1 MRLPARLRLKQSG
14 DFAQLRTEG
23 RTFGGRALVLSAR
36 RIDGLSDFGFG
47 LITSKKV
54 GIAVVRNQT
63 RRRLREI
70 IRKHLPE
77 IAPGWHWVV
86 IARWKAPQLTQAE
99 LEKDWLHLA
108 RRAGILRRPPP
119 INPTPP
125 PSEA

>member
-1 MRLPARLRLKQSG
+1 
-14 DFAQLRTEG
+14 
-23 RTFGGRALVLSAR
+23 
-36 RIDGLSDFGFG
+36 
-47 LITSKKV
+47 
-54 GIAVVRNQT
+54 VVRNQT

-119 INPTPP
+119 TNPPP
-125 PSEA
+125 PSSEA